1 MAARTIRPPA
11 VSGLFYPAS
20 ARSLQATLAAHFAR
34 ATPASLPAAP
44 KALIVPHAGY
54 DYSGIVAA
62 SGYNQ
67 LTPFASRIRR
77 VVLFGPAHRVPLL
90 GLALPQASAFRTPL
104 GDVPVDMDA
113 WNEALKLPQVEV
125 SDRAH
130 ELEHS
135 LEVQLPFLQSILP
148 SFTLVPFVVG
158 WTDPVNVARVM
169 EALWGGP
176 ETLILVSSDLSHY
189 HPYDEARALDQA
201 TIERILQG
209 DATITPDDA
218 CGAIAIDGLL
228 LAARRRQLQPHV
240 IAYCNS
246 GDTFGDRDR
255 VVGYTSIAFT
265 EEVRH
270 GAEAIH

>member
-1 MAARTIRPPA
+1 MAARTIRPSA

-20 ARSLQATLAAHFAR
+20 ARSLQAHLAASFAR
-34 ATPASLPAAP
+34 AAPASLPTAP

-54 DYSGIVAA
+54 DYSGIIAA
-62 SGYNQ
+62 GGYNQ

-169 EALWGGP
+169 ETLWDGP

-228 LAARRRQLQPHV
+228 LAARRRQLQPHF